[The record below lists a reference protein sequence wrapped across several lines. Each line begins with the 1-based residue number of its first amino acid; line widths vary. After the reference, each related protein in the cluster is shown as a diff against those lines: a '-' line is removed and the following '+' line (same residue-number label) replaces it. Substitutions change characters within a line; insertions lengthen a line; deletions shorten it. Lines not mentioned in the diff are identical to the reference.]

1 MYKISIMDELGLYLS
16 YWVRDKDG
24 RCKAFKHRRSHSFVG
39 NFFKLLY
46 LIIGKNASQTIG
58 SSGNVLSM
66 PYTENRFVDT
76 TGASRNFLGLVADK
90 IVAGSGVTNR
100 GIIVGTGGNPVTL
113 NDYNLQSIIPHG
125 TAAGQLTYSAMTD
138 PDVQPIQTASA
149 TSWYY
154 DIHRIFRN
162 DSSSVINIR
171 EVGLVAALYDGN
183 TITPCLIARDVLIT
197 AIALAPADQALI
209 RYRLRVTV

>member
-1 MYKISIMDELGLYLS
+1 MDELGLYLT

-24 RCKAFKHRRSHSFVG
+24 RCKAFNHRRSHSFVG

-46 LIIGKNASQTIG
+46 LIMGKNASQTTG
-58 SSGNVLSM
+58 STTVIIT

-76 TGASRNFLGLVADK
+76 SGASRQYLPLVADK

-113 NDYNLQSIIPHG
+113 NDYSLQSLIPHG
-125 TAAGQLTYSAMTD
+125 TAAGQLTYSAMSD
-138 PDVQPIQTASA
+138 SDVQPIQTASA

-162 DSSSVINIR
+162 DGSSTVNIR
-171 EVGLVAALYDGN
+171 EIGLVAALYDGN
-183 TITPCLIARDVLIT
+183 TLTPCLIARDVLIT